1 MSSPSDNRGL
11 KDQATSFR
19 RFAEHLK
26 EQSKEMFLRDG
37 HHAEI
42 FFLIDGDGGTTII
55 PTPADVDR
63 DQMLAGLKRRIRE
76 CDSYGVVH
84 ISESWSYFCRRRGDH
99 ILKQIAEGEIKVSE
113 LRPEDRDEVLVV
125 MMESREGDHF
135 MWITPILRDGD
146 AVTLGETLAFPEQSA
161 GRFAGLF
168 ES

>member
-1 MSSPSDNRGL
+1 MSSRLDNRGH
-11 KDQATSFR
+11 KDRAKLFR
-19 RFAEHLK
+19 HFAQHLK
-26 EQSKEMFLRDG
+26 EQSKQMFLRDG

-42 FFLIDGDGGTTII
+42 FFLVDADGGTTII

-63 DQMLAGLKRRIRE
+63 DEMLAGLKRRIQDE
-76 CDSYGVVH
+76 DTYGVVH
-84 ISESWSYFCRRRGDH
+84 IAESWSYFGQKRGDH
-99 ILKQIAEGEIKVSE
+99 TLKQIAEGEIKVSE

-146 AVTLGETLAFPEQSA
+146 TVTLGTTLTFPEQSA

-168 ES
+168 DP